1 MPGVTREQIDRAKEW
16 DLLSYLQTYEPGELT
31 KKRPT
36 DKEYRTKTHDSLV
49 ISNGRWNWTTRGF
62 GGKTALDYLI
72 KVRGINLRD
81 FYPYYT
87 CDAFVEVSD
96 EIGAVLLE
104 SKREEKNYIDRLGYH
119 KAYYSLDRGDG
130 IENDAVDKPMTPE
143 DAYIHKAVMAELY
156 AAFASL
162 PDKQA
167 KRLYALFF
175 MGMSRTEIAKA
186 EGVAVKSVCE
196 SIVRALETLRKN
208 I

>member
-1 MPGVTREQIDRAKEW
+1 M
-16 DLLSYLQTYEPGELT
+16 
-31 KKRPT
+31 
-36 DKEYRTKTHDSLV
+36 
-49 ISNGRWNWTTRGF
+49 F
-62 GGKTALDYLI
+62 
-72 KVRGINLRD
+72 INLRD

-104 SKREEKNYIDRLGYH
+104 SKREGKNYIDRLGYH

>member
-1 MPGVTREQIDRAKEW
+1 M
-16 DLLSYLQTYEPGELT
+16 
-31 KKRPT
+31 
-36 DKEYRTKTHDSLV
+36 
-49 ISNGRWNWTTRGF
+49 F
-62 GGKTALDYLI
+62 
-72 KVRGINLRD
+72 INLRD

-130 IENDAVDKPMTPE
+130 IENDAVDKP
-143 DAYIHKAVMAELY
+143 IHKAVMAELY